1 MARNRVIYQSQALY
15 IAPNSTGIQTSGYG
29 LSPSVTTTGA
39 YTTGELASGTS
50 LLYKLDRVQNC
61 NFNFTINRQDI
72 NELGQLARI
81 DSIVNDTPTVGLDFS
96 YYVTDGLN
104 ERLMGFNF
112 SGRSSAAD
120 LQCVSNSS
128 AISGLMVDTQGNNYY
143 IITVDEGE
151 DVVGANLSSATNS
164 VIAVGNGFI
173 TEYSL
178 DASVGNIPT
187 ASVTVEAFNIKSDVD
202 STRSLDN
209 GATVL
214 TGRSPAIDYTETPAT
229 RLTGVNRGYVIGTGN
244 NTTGLSTV
252 SALRPGDI
260 VLSLPVNDGF
270 TELDAAGNKAHIQSF
285 AFTIP
290 LTRTVLQRL
299 GNVFGFARVLEVPL
313 NMDITINAIVNELQ
327 TADIFDQLCGA
338 ADKKNFTVTLNQ
350 CADVGGT
357 VTPKI
362 VYLIKGAILSSE
374 NFSTDI
380 GGNQTVDLTYNVQI
394 GGANDTNN
402 GIFMSGSYT
411 TGAALTSGVLNEYY
425 KLGTGKN
432 Y

>member
-15 IAPNSTGIQTSGYG
+15 IAPNSTGIQVSGSGVANPETAVYN
-29 LSPSVTTTGA
+29 
-39 YTTGELASGTS
+39 TGELASGIS

-96 YYVTDGLN
+96 YYITDGLN

-112 SGRSSAAD
+112 SGKSLAAD
-120 LQCVSNSS
+120 TQTSANAS
-128 AISGLMVDTQGNNYY
+128 AISGLMIDTQGNNFY
-143 IITVDEGE
+143 ILTVDEGE
-151 DVVGANLSSATNS
+151 DVVGSNLGTQTNS
-164 VIAVGNGFI
+164 VIGIGNGFI
-173 TEYSL
+173 TEYSV

-187 ASVTVEAFNIKSDVD
+187 ASVTVEAFNIKSDVNKVAI
-202 STRSLDN
+202 LDN
-209 GATVL
+209 GNSVL
-214 TGRSPAIDYTETPAT
+214 TGTSPAIDYASTPAT
-229 RLTGVNRGYVIGTGN
+229 RLTGTNRNYVINNST
-244 NTTGLSTV
+244 NTTGVTTI

-260 VLSLPVNDGF
+260 TLTLPLNDGF
-270 TELDAAGNKAHIQSF
+270 TNLNSQTNRAHIQSF

-313 NMDITINAIVNELQ
+313 NMDVTINAVVNELQ
-327 TADIFDQLCGA
+327 DADIFDQLCGA
-338 ADKKNFTVTLNQ
+338 ADKKNFIVTLNQ

-357 VTPKI
+357 VAPKY
-362 VYLIKGAILSSE
+362 VYMIKGAILNSE
-374 NFSTDI
+374 SYSTDI

-394 GGANDTNN
+394 GGANDTTN
-402 GIFMSGSYT
+402 GIFFSGSYT
-411 TGAALTSGVLNEYY
+411 TGAALTSAVLNNYY